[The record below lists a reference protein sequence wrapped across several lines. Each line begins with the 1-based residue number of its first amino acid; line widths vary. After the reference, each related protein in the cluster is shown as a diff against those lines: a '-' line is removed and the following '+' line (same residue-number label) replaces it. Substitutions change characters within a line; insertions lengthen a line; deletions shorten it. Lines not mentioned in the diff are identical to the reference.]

1 MLEIIKMQ
9 LKEYIDRM
17 DQSDEKFLKQILTIV
32 RKHCKAVPSGVFCL
46 LRHCYSN
53 LPLIKFLASSEKSC
67 PLSI

>member
-32 RKHCKAVPSGVFCL
+32 KKHLKI
-46 LRHCYSN
+46 RN
-53 LPLIKFLASSEKSC
+53 TK
-67 PLSI
+67 